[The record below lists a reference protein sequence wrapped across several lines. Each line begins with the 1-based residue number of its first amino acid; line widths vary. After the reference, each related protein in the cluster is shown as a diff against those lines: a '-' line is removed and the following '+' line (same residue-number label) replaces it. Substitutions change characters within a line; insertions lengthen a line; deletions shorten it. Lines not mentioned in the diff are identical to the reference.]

1 MARADTKMDTEAL
14 PSKARSRN
22 SLWLSSLAVFAALC
36 FYPTAPAAAQQ
47 QIGTTVGEK
56 ASKRIGGLPD
66 IFGKQGDEAKPV
78 LQRHQV
84 YSPPKDK
91 SKEVPKENAAP
102 ATEAK
107 TDAEQISPEKETGK
121 TVREA
126 ANETAPAPEK
136 QSRVY
141 KRLGGMGVDA
151 KGMKKAV
158 FLQSGRNATNE
169 KDSE

>member
-1 MARADTKMDTEAL
+1 MARADAKKNTAAL
-14 PSKARSRN
+14 STMAGKRN
-22 SLWLSSLAVFAALC
+22 ILWLTGLLFLTVFC
-36 FYPTAPAAAQQ
+36 FYPAAPVAAQQ
-47 QIGTTVGEK
+47 QIGTTAGEK

-66 IFGKQGDEAKPV
+66 MFGKQSDDGKPV

-84 YSPPKDK
+84 ASPPKNKTEDA
-91 SKEVPKENAAP
+91 PKQNTETE
-102 ATEAK
+102 TEA
-107 TDAEQISPEKETGK
+107 ESGNPETEAGK
-121 TVREA
+121 TAREA
-126 ANETAPAPEK
+126 SNETKPVPEK

-158 FLQSGRNATNE
+158 FLQSGPNGTDK